1 MSLDAPVAVKFRRM
15 SFNLEAQQ
23 LPKHWYA
30 DSPGLSHFFSALSA
44 VFPDGEK
51 YFIDS
56 VRAYEDAIQDPE
68 LRQRV
73 REFVRQEGH
82 HTHHHRLFNQ
92 CLQAQGVSMD
102 RCAGIAQKILDRSRK
117 EDPPLVQLALTT
129 AFEHFT
135 AMMGDWL
142 LRQTQPCGDMHP
154 AAHPLWVWHAVEE
167 TEHKAVAFDVYTV
180 AGGDYW
186 TRVRAMIRVTRI
198 FIPRIHQ
205 MQCILLAEDPAPL
218 RLRDLARCMRYLYG
232 RGGFMRSMIPNYLR
246 YFRRDFHPW
255 QDDNSHLIAAWQDTV
270 QRSIAPAA

>member
-1 MSLDAPVAVKFRRM
+1 
-15 SFNLEAQQ
+15 
-23 LPKHWYA
+23 
-30 DSPGLSHFFSALSA
+30 LSHFFNALSA

-56 VRAYEDAIQDPE
+56 VRAYEDLIQDPD
-68 LRQRV
+68 LRQSV
-73 REFVRQEGH
+73 REFSRQEGH

-92 CLQAQGVSMD
+92 RIQSLGVSMD
-102 RCAGIAQKILDRSRK
+102 RCAEIARKILKRSQD
-117 EDPPLVQLALTT
+117 EDPPMVQLAMTA

-142 LRQTQPCGDMHP
+142 LRQAQPCGDMHS

-167 TEHKAVAFDVYTV
+167 TEHKAVAFDVYTA

-186 TRVRAMIRVTRI
+186 TRVKAMIRVTSI

-205 MQCILLAEDPAPL
+205 MQIILLAEDPAPL
-218 RLRDLARCMRYLYG
+218 RMHDLLRTFRYLYG
-232 RGGFMRSMIPNYLR
+232 RGGLMRDLIPSYLR

-255 QDDNSHLIAAWQDTV
+255 QDDNSHLIAAWRQTV

>member
-1 MSLDAPVAVKFRRM
+1 M

-23 LPKHWYA
+23 LPRHWYA
-30 DSPGLSHFFSALSA
+30 DSPALSHFFSALSA

-56 VRAYEDAIQDPE
+56 VRAYEEIIEEPE
-68 LRQRV
+68 LRQQV

-92 CLQAQGVSMD
+92 CLQSQGVSMD
-102 RCAGIAQKILDRSRK
+102 RCAEIAQRILNRSR
-117 EDPPLVQLALTT
+117 ETDSPLVQLALTT

-142 LRQTQPCGDMHP
+142 LRQSQPCGDMHP

-167 TEHKAVAFDVYTV
+167 TEHKAVAFDVYTA

-186 TRVRAMIRVTRI
+186 TRVRAMIHVTRI

-205 MQCILLAEDPAPL
+205 MQLLLLAEDPAPL
-218 RLRDLARCMRYLYG
+218 RMRDLLRCLRYLYG

-255 QDDNSHLIAAWQDTV
+255 QDDNSHLIAAWQATV

>member
-1 MSLDAPVAVKFRRM
+1 M
-15 SFNLEAQQ
+15 SFNLEAAD

-30 DSPGLSHFFSALSA
+30 RSPALSHFFNALSA

-56 VRAYEDAIQDPE
+56 VRAYEDMIVDPD
-68 LRQRV
+68 LKQRV
-73 REFVRQEGH
+73 REFARQEGH
-82 HTHHHRLFNQ
+82 HTLHHRSFNQ
-92 CLQAQGVSMD
+92 RLQTLGVSME
-102 RCAGIAQKILDRSRK
+102 RCAEIAKRILNDSRK
-117 EDPPLVQLALTT
+117 NDPPLTQLAMTA

-142 LRQTQPCGDMHP
+142 LRQPQPCGDMHP

-167 TEHKAVAFDVYTV
+167 TEHKSVAFDVYTAV
-180 AGGDYW
+180 GGDYW
-186 TRVRAMIRVTRI
+186 TRVSAMLRVTSV

-205 MQCILLAEDPAPL
+205 MQVLLLAEDETPV
-218 RLRDLARCMRYLYG
+218 RLRDLARCLSYLYA
-232 RGGFMRSMIPNYLR
+232 RGGMMRAMIPSYLQ

-255 QDDNSHLIAAWQDTV
+255 QDDNSHLITAWQQTI

>member
-1 MSLDAPVAVKFRRM
+1 M
-15 SFNLEAQQ
+15 SFDLEAQQ

-30 DSPGLSHFFSALSA
+30 ESPGLSHFFNALSA

-56 VRAYEDAIQDPE
+56 VRAYENLVQDPE

-73 REFVRQEGH
+73 REFARQEGH

-92 CLQAQGVSMD
+92 RLQALGVDMD
-102 RCAGIAQKILDRSRK
+102 RCASIAREILDRSRR
-117 EDPPLVQLALTT
+117 EDPALDQLANTV

-142 LRQTQPCGDMHP
+142 LRQTKPCGDMH
-154 AAHPLWVWHAVEE
+154 AAALPLWVWHAVEE
-167 TEHKAVAFDVYTV
+167 TEHKAVAFDVYTA

-186 TRVRAMIRVTRI
+186 TRAKAMLRVTRI

-205 MQCILLAEDPAPL
+205 MQLMLLAADPTPV
-218 RLRDLARCMRYLYG
+218 RLRDLAGCFRYLYG
-232 RGGFMRSMIPNYLR
+232 SGGFMRAMIPNYLQ

-255 QDDNSHLIAAWQDTV
+255 QHDNSHLIAAWQQTL
-270 QRSIAPAA
+270 QHSIAPAA

>member
-1 MSLDAPVAVKFRRM
+1 MSVGAPVTLKFRRM
-15 SFNLEAQQ
+15 SFDLEAQQ

-30 DSPGLSHFFSALSA
+30 DSPCLSHFFSALSA

-56 VRAYEDAIQDPE
+56 VRAFEDVIEDEA
-68 LRQRV
+68 LRRSV
-73 REFVRQEGH
+73 REFARQEGH

-92 CLQAQGVSMD
+92 CIQAHGVSMD
-102 RCAGIAQKILDRSRK
+102 RCAEIAREILDRSRK
-117 EDPPLVQLALTT
+117 KDSPLEQLALTS

-142 LRQTQPCGDMHP
+142 LRQSQPCGDMHS

-167 TEHKAVAFDVYTV
+167 TEHKAVAFDVYTA

-186 TRVRAMIRVTRI
+186 TRVKAMLRVTRI

-205 MQCILLAEDPAPL
+205 MQIILLREDSTPL
-218 RLRDLARCMRYLYG
+218 SLRDLARCVRYLYG
-232 RGGFMRSMIPNYLR
+232 RGGFMSSMIPSYLR

-255 QDDNSHLIAAWQDTV
+255 QDDNSHLIEAWQPTV
-270 QRSIAPAA
+270 QRSIVPAA

>member
-56 VRAYEDAIQDPE
+56 VRAFEHVIQDPQ
-68 LRQRV
+68 LRQDV

-82 HTHHHRLFNQ
+82 HTHHHRLFNE

-102 RCAGIAQKILDRSRK
+102 RCAQIAQTILNRSR
-117 EDPPLVQLALTT
+117 EQDSPLVQLALTS

-167 TEHKAVAFDVYTV
+167 TEHKAVAFDVYTA

-218 RLRDLARCMRYLYG
+218 RLRDLARCVRYLYG

-255 QDDNSHLIAAWQDTV
+255 QDDNSHLLAAWQDTV

>member
-1 MSLDAPVAVKFRRM
+1 M

-56 VRAYEDAIQDPE
+56 VRAYEDVIQDLE

-92 CLQAQGVSMD
+92 CLQAHGMSMD
-102 RCAGIAQKILDRSRK
+102 RCAEIAQKILNRSRE
-117 EDPPLVQLALTT
+117 EDSPLVQLALTT

-142 LRQTQPCGDMHP
+142 LRQTQPCADMHP

-167 TEHKAVAFDVYTV
+167 TEHKAVAFDVYTA

-186 TRVRAMIRVTRI
+186 TRIRAMIRVTRI

-205 MQCILLAEDPAPL
+205 MQLILLAEDPAPL
-218 RLRDLARCMRYLYG
+218 RLSDLARCMRYLYG
-232 RGGFMRSMIPNYLR
+232 RGGFMTSMIPNYLR

-255 QDDNSHLIAAWQDTV
+255 QDDNSHLIAAWQETV